1 MSKKILVT
9 MRLDERQKN
18 FLEAQAKNFP
28 CEFIYKK
35 RNDLRDED
43 LIDVDWIIG
52 APPPELLPAA
62 KNLEWL
68 QIIFA
73 GADSYLNLPPDILLT
88 NVSGAYDTTV
98 SNHMLTMT
106 LMLARGFYK
115 YARQQVNHV
124 WQHCK
129 EIISIT
135 SATVLILGAG
145 NIGAAYAQKVKA
157 LGANV
162 IGVRR
167 TKKIKPD
174 CFDEIYTVDELDK
187 VLGRADIVAMILP
200 GGSQT
205 NHFMDEE
212 KLSKLKRG
220 AFLINVGRGNA
231 VDPVALKKFLRNG
244 HLGGV
249 ALDVTEPEPLPTDD
263 ELWDFDNV
271 IITPH
276 CAGGLVLAET
286 RDAIVKICA
295 ENLRRKIAG
304 EPLKNLV
311 DRTTGY

>member
-18 FLEAQAKNFP
+18 FLEEQAKNFP

-35 RNDLRDED
+35 RNDLRGED
-43 LIDVDWIIG
+43 LIDVNWIIG
-52 APPPELLPAA
+52 APPPELLSAA

-73 GADSYLNLPPDILLT
+73 GADSYLDLPPEILLT
-88 NVSGAYDTTV
+88 NVSGAYDAAV
-98 SNHMLTMT
+98 SEHMLAMT
-106 LMLARGFYK
+106 FALTRGFYK
-115 YARQQVNHV
+115 YARQQVNHT
-124 WQHCK
+124 WQHYK
-129 EIISIT
+129 EIILVE
-135 SATVLILGAG
+135 SATILILGAG
-145 NIGAAYAQKVKA
+145 NIGTAYARKVKS
-157 LGANV
+157 LGAYV

-167 TKKIKPD
+167 TKKFKPD
-174 CFDEIYTVDELDK
+174 CYDEIYTVDELDK
-187 VLGRADIVAMILP
+187 ILGRADIVAMILP
-200 GGSQT
+200 GSENT
-205 NHFMDEE
+205 NHFMDAE
-212 KLSKLKRG
+212 KISKLKRG

-231 VDPVALKKFLRNG
+231 VEPVALKNFLRNG

-249 ALDVTEPEPLPTDD
+249 ALDVTEPEPLPIDD
-263 ELWDFDNV
+263 ELWDLDNV

-276 CAGGLVLAET
+276 CAGGLILSET

-311 DRTTGY
+311 DRMTGY